1 MNATFLALSK
11 PVRFPIGCSLETSSD
26 PHRTRP
32 YLWGP
37 GFRTKYV
44 F

>member
-1 MNATFLALSK
+1 MNATFLTLNK
-11 PVRFPIGCSLETSSD
+11 PVGFPVGYSLQTSSD
-26 PHRTRP
+26 PIMRP

-44 F
+44 L